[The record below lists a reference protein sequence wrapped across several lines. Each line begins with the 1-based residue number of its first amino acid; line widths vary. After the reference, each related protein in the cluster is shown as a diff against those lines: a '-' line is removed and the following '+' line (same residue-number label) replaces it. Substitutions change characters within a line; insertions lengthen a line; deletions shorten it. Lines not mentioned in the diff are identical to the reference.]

1 MSVSTRRA
9 PGPPRSRVRL
19 RRLRA
24 VHAVALPPRPD
35 EHEPTKRDAFPSST
49 DAATL
54 GERVGAAVKL
64 AAVVVAT
71 GVASGF
77 ALWAFGSAAV
87 RTVAGLVS

>member
-1 MSVSTRRA
+1 MSVSATRA
-9 PGPPRSRVRL
+9 PEPSRSRDRV
-19 RRLRA
+19 RRLRS

-35 EHEPTKRDAFPSST
+35 EHEPAKRDAFPSST
-49 DAATL
+49 DGATL
-54 GERVGAAVKL
+54 GGRVGAAVKL

-71 GVASGF
+71 GVAIGF